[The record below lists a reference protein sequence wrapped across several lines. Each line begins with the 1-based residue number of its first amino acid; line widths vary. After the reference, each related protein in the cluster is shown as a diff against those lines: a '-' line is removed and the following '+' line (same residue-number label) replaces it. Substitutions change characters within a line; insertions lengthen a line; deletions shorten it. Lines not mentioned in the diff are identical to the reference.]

1 MKTGTHLLKFRGLM
15 SSFILAIDQGTTSTR
30 AILFNEEAKLVH
42 YHHVEITQY
51 FPQGGWVEHDP
62 EEIWD
67 STLLCCCNVLEEASL
82 RAADIAALG
91 ISNQRETTILWDRH
105 TGQPL
110 YRAIGWQDRRTVNFC
125 EQLAS
130 QAGVLAKFVEK
141 TGLILDPYF
150 SCSKIKWILD
160 NIKGAYEKAKRGEL
174 AFGTVDSYLLWKF
187 TGGKCHATDAT
198 NASRTGLFNINQQRW
213 DDELLTLFDI
223 PKSLLPTVLDNCAQ
237 FGFTD
242 LDLLGHKIPI
252 TAMIGD
258 QQAAAVGQACIK
270 PGMVKSTYG
279 TGCFMLLNTGDQ
291 IIHSRNRLL
300 ATIAYRLND
309 TVTYGLEGS
318 IFIAGAAVKWLR
330 DPLHLIEKANDSESM
345 ASSVEDTG
353 GVYLV
358 PAFTGLGAPYWDPNA
373 RGALFGLTR
382 NTQREH
388 IVRAALEAV
397 CYQSKDLVRAILN
410 DGANLTTLRVDGGM
424 AANNWLLQFLSDI
437 LGVNVDRSRCIESS
451 ALGTA
456 FLAGLGAGLF
466 DSLEEMTGLWQADRH
481 FIPQMDPKK
490 REELYDGWQKAVE
503 KTLTPAAPL
512 LFP

>member
-1 MKTGTHLLKFRGLM
+1 
-15 SSFILAIDQGTTSTR
+15 
-30 AILFNEEAKLVH
+30 
-42 YHHVEITQY
+42 
-51 FPQGGWVEHDP
+51 
-62 EEIWD
+62 
-67 STLLCCCNVLEEASL
+67 
-82 RAADIAALG
+82 
-91 ISNQRETTILWDRH
+91 
-105 TGQPL
+105 
-110 YRAIGWQDRRTVNFC
+110 
-125 EQLAS
+125 
-130 QAGVLAKFVEK
+130 
-141 TGLILDPYF
+141 
-150 SCSKIKWILD
+150 
-160 NIKGAYEKAKRGEL
+160 
-174 AFGTVDSYLLWKF
+174 
-187 TGGKCHATDAT
+187 
-198 NASRTGLFNINQQRW
+198 
-213 DDELLTLFDI
+213 
-223 PKSLLPTVLDNCAQ
+223 
-237 FGFTD
+237 
-242 LDLLGHKIPI
+242 
-252 TAMIGD
+252 MIGD

-490 REELYDGWQKAVE
+490 QEELYDGWQKAVE